1 MQVLDGGR
9 SFNGGKPPAELAFG
23 ETRTPNP
30 QKDAP
35 PQTIL
40 GAKQKAWFKDQLRK
54 STRRGRSG
62 VIPKERSTSAP
73 TRRTCPPAFFPG
85 AVAGRLRQ

>member
-9 SFNGGKPPAELAFG
+9 TFNGGKPPAELAFG
-23 ETRTPNP
+23 DVRIPNP

-40 GAKQKAWFKDQLRK
+40 GATQKAWFKDQLRK
-54 STRRGRSG
+54 LDRDMEDLGQFRR
-62 VIPKERSTSAP
+62 A
-73 TRRTCPPAFFPG
+73 
-85 AVAGRLRQ
+85 LD